1 MRSKPQ
7 TFVHVF
13 VIFVTTCVLNVKKT
27 SDKSMKIVA
36 WEFDEMIYVEFHETH
51 TSGSLK
57 IQNMF
62 PEDQCR
68 LTYGKVD
75 YSIDL
80 LS

>member
-1 MRSKPQ
+1 
-7 TFVHVF
+7 
-13 VIFVTTCVLNVKKT
+13 
-27 SDKSMKIVA
+27 MKIVA

>member
-1 MRSKPQ
+1 
-7 TFVHVF
+7 
-13 VIFVTTCVLNVKKT
+13 
-27 SDKSMKIVA
+27 MKIVA
-36 WEFDEMIYVEFHETH
+36 WKFNEMIYVEFHETH
-51 TSGSLK
+51 NTGGSLK

-68 LTYGKVD
+68 LTYNKVD